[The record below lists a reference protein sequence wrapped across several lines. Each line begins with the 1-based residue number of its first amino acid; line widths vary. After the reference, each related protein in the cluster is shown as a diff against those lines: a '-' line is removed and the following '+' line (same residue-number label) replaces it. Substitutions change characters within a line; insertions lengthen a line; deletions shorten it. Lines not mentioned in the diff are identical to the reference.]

1 MTDPDLKELNAELNF
16 VYRYL
21 RKLGI
26 KHEDS
31 QDAVQETAYRFLLYY
46 DSIKTSK
53 IRSWL
58 VRVALNFYFDQYR
71 KNKRIQFDLLDDKIT
86 LLSEDL
92 PEDILLSKE
101 NWSDIERVLNE
112 LKPQYKELIVF
123 KYVWNLKYEEISS
136 ILDMKIGTV
145 KTSLYRARIQ
155 FGKIYRRFYDE

>member
-112 LKPQYKELIVF
+112 LKPQYKELMV
-123 KYVWNLKYEEISS
+123 LKY
-136 ILDMKIGTV
+136 KI
-145 KTSLYRARIQ
+145 
-155 FGKIYRRFYDE
+155 